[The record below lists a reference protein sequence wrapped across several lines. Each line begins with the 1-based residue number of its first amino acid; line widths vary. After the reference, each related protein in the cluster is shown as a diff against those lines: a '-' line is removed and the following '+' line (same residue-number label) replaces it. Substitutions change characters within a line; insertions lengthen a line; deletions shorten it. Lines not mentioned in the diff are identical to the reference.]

1 MTPARENQ
9 QTSQGIQKFT
19 SWKKESARSEYSTNT
34 SWSTL
39 FDQGKTTNTWK
50 SSELRKQI

>member
-1 MTPARENQ
+1 MPARENQ

-19 SWKKESARSEYSTNT
+19 SWKKESARSEDSTNT
-34 SWSTL
+34 PWSTL
-39 FDQGKTTNTWK
+39 FDQGKSTNTWK